1 MPKQF
6 EAVPRRCITHSHEV
20 AQHQSSGGVGGGGER
35 WRGVQHRTEE
45 TQFIKPRPRWPTVG
59 TRLSAGGLGGAS
71 GARLASLII
80 MTPLTNLRFW
90 LSELCSL
97 KFKS

>member
-20 AQHQSSGGVGGGGER
+20 AQHQSSGGGGGGGER

-59 TRLSAGGLGGAS
+59 TRLSAGGLGGGFWS
-71 GARLASLII
+71 PPGLADNNDFINKP
-80 MTPLTNLRFW
+80 PLLA
-90 LSELCSL
+90 L
-97 KFKS
+97 